1 MVEHSR
7 KNKWGRRRETKLLT
21 KAACAFSLRLHK
33 FLLWS
38 LISLWLFWIILPV
51 YYAQCCLQ
59 NILYFTHFSYESIYL
74 WITGATL
81 TVALNLALDPSCM
94 CTSLEDASSFDS
106 CLLRSE
112 RERERKRDPTL
123 LNTRLASSGSQTSF
137 SNSSFTPLPKTCF
150 LLSLSSLPLI
160 RPSAYL
166 EVNSAAW
173 KREKVF
179 FVCLTSNPR
188 PFEKANR
195 EKLPLLWAWRDLQ
208 TTAFSAT
215 LLAL

>member
-1 MVEHSR
+1 MVYHIPPR
-7 KNKWGRRRETKLLT
+7 
-21 KAACAFSLRLHK
+21 F
-33 FLLWS
+33 
-38 LISLWLFWIILPV
+38 
-51 YYAQCCLQ
+51 Q
-59 NILYFTHFSYESIYL
+59 
-74 WITGATL
+74 ITGTTSA
-81 TVALNLALDPSCM
+81 VALNLALDPSCI

-112 RERERKRDPTL
+112 REREQKRDPTL

-150 LLSLSSLPLI
+150 LLPLSSLPLI

-215 LLAL
+215 LLALWRLVHHRSSFSPVFLHHFSVHVLVHEPDIQMIKKKRGNPGINEVARG